1 MELSLRKTPRQA
13 RSSAMVE
20 AILEAAARVLAR
32 EGLARATT
40 NRIAEVAGVS
50 IGSLYQYFPNK
61 MAIVQALQQAH
72 GQAMV
77 DLVRELA
84 PAASRL
90 SLEQAV
96 RLMTDS
102 ILDGHLAV
110 ERLHREIL
118 SPALSGMAAAGGG
131 NIREGM
137 VGGLRDMLD
146 GHRDVIAAPS
156 VDLAAA
162 FTYQIVLSLTHG
174 AIDLPQ
180 QYPPTLVGREMPRVV
195 VRYLVAGS

>member
-61 MAIVQALQQAH
+61 MAIVRALQQAH

-131 NIREGM
+131 NIREG
-137 VGGLRDMLD
+137 
-146 GHRDVIAAPS
+146 
-156 VDLAAA
+156 
-162 FTYQIVLSLTHG
+162 
-174 AIDLPQ
+174 
-180 QYPPTLVGREMPRVV
+180 
-195 VRYLVAGS
+195 